1 MLNRNCQEF
10 DEKGGIL
17 LSRAN
22 NAQSEPVFRYLTVSA
37 MFKIRRENGMLP
49 SLTADEK
56 RKALEKAQAM
66 RKARAV
72 LREQLK
78 KGEVKLE
85 EVLNRDDPVVAR
97 MKVSYLL
104 SSLPRVGKVKAER
117 IMQEVGIN
125 ESRRVQGLGSRQKQA
140 LLARFMDK

>member
-1 MLNRNCQEF
+1 
-10 DEKGGIL
+10 
-17 LSRAN
+17 
-22 NAQSEPVFRYLTVSA
+22 

>member
-1 MLNRNCQEF
+1 
-10 DEKGGIL
+10 
-17 LSRAN
+17 
-22 NAQSEPVFRYLTVSA
+22 
-37 MFKIRRENGMLP
+37 MLP